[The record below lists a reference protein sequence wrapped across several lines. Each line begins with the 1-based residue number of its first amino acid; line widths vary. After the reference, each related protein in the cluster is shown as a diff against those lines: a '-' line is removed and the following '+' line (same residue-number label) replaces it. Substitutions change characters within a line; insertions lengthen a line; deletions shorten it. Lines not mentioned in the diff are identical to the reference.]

1 MFTIHS
7 ADSHPEVSHPEVMA
21 KRSNKWIEGIG
32 PDGSAAKAAR
42 VTISRRLRVVRQ
54 LLQAAACRSEETTE
68 HVHQLRV
75 STRRAMAALGGYAEL
90 LPKRKAAKME
100 KRLRQIRKHAGAA
113 RDYDVLLERLLE
125 RNDADRMAPLTER
138 IVALR
143 VAAQGPIVRVE
154 RKLRQRHFGK
164 KIKKLVNKIRAPRD
178 RRAMTFQDWAR
189 VGLSRNVAAFFTTAD
204 GDLNDIHALHAMRIE
219 GKLLRYAVEYSA
231 DAFGPELRSDIY
243 PEIERLQGL
252 LGRVNDHASALV
264 HYETWK
270 ALWTEPEESALLE
283 ELIHAETEALRE
295 ARQEFF
301 RWWTPQKAAE
311 LKRRFA
317 EILDPPRH
325 EEVA

>member
-1 MFTIHS
+1 MFTIHP
-7 ADSHPEVSHPEVMA
+7 ADLHPEVMA

-32 PDGSAAKAAR
+32 PDGSAARAAR
-42 VTISRRLRVVRQ
+42 RTINRRLRAVRQ
-54 LLQAAACRSEETTE
+54 LLRAAARRSQETTE
-68 HVHQLRV
+68 YVHQLRV

-100 KRLRQIRKHAGAA
+100 KRLKQIRKHAGEA
-113 RDYDVLLERLLE
+113 REYDVLLERFLE
-125 RNDADRMAPLTER
+125 REDVERLQPLIER
-138 IVALR
+138 IVGLR
-143 VAAQGPIVRVE
+143 VAAQGPIVRIE
-154 RKLRQRHFGK
+154 RKLRERQFGK

-178 RRAMTFQDWAR
+178 RREMTFRDWAR
-189 VGLSRNVAAFFTTAD
+189 VGLSRNVAAFFTAAD

-231 DAFGPELRSDIY
+231 DAFGPELRGEVY

-270 ALWTEPEESALLE
+270 AEWTEPEESALLE
-283 ELIHAETEALRE
+283 ELIAVETSALRE
-295 ARQEFF
+295 SRQEFF

-317 EILDPPRH
+317 EILNPPSH